1 MRRTDKANRAGK
13 AMADN
18 DVHVVPL
25 NDYREH
31 ECSRNCW
38 CCPSADDDGVVVHH
52 AMDGRERYESGEM
65 MLQ

>member
-1 MRRTDKANRAGK
+1 
-13 AMADN
+13 MADN